1 MFKNS
6 CSGANDQFE
15 KRKIIIAG
23 DSLLNG
29 ISKKRLSKNHS
40 VMVNN
45 MVLGDFLKNKP
56 DSFIVHADTNDVTK
70 GKTLLNNVKKS

>member
-15 KRKIIIAG
+15 KRKIIIVG

-45 MVLGDFLKNKP
+45 MVR
-56 DSFIVHADTNDVTK
+56 
-70 GKTLLNNVKKS
+70 